1 MNAAQPAAVLRADAT
16 RRRPPQRPELSAAM
30 TTLFGHARASRIVDL
45 DIWPLPYASSF
56 AIDEVKVRFDD
67 GSTLEL
73 VCKGTGK
80 AAMLPEARRIKPRF
94 IHHPL
99 REIATYERILAPF
112 GAGAPRFYGSVVNR
126 QRGDYWLFLERVRG
140 VPLTEV
146 GDFATWRHVSAWLGH
161 VHARLGRDPALADA
175 AALVPLVRYDRANAR
190 VWMERAQQHLEAD
203 VVRPR
208 SIRRRF
214 ASLASRYD
222 AFLDELAALPSGF
235 VHGEFFAANVLVE
248 ISAGLRRVRPVD
260 WELAGMGP
268 MLMDLAALT
277 AGSWTEDE
285 RAELA
290 ASYQRAAAPEPRMS
304 TPHNGFMRALDCC
317 RLQLAV
323 QRLGWARQWT
333 PPATHRQDWLG
344 EALSVADRLGL

>member
-1 MNAAQPAAVLRADAT
+1 MTTIQPAAALELEPGRRRSQQRPDLRA
-16 RRRPPQRPELSAAM
+16 AM
-30 TTLFGHARASRIVDL
+30 PAVFGRVQASRIVDF
-45 DIWPLPYASSF
+45 DAWPMPYASSF
-56 AIDEVKVRFDD
+56 AIDEVTVRFDD
-67 GSTLEL
+67 GSSLEL

-112 GAGAPRFYGSVVNR
+112 AAGAPRFYGSVVNR

-140 VPLTEV
+140 MPLTEV
-146 GDFATWRHVSAWLGH
+146 GDFAVWRHVSAWLGE
-161 VHARLGRDPALADA
+161 VHTRLARDPGLTDA

-208 SIRRRF
+208 SVRRRF
-214 ASLASRYD
+214 ASLGSRYD
-222 AFLDELAALPSGF
+222 VFLDELAALPTGF
-235 VHGEFFAANVLVE
+235 MHGEFFAANVLVE
-248 ISAGLRRVRPVD
+248 TTAGRRCVRPVD
-260 WELAGMGP
+260 WELAGIGP

-277 AGSWTEDE
+277 AGSWTEE
-285 RAELA
+285 QRADLA
-290 ASYQRAAAPEPRMS
+290 ASYHRGAGHDARTWRAYG
-304 TPHNGFMRALDCC
+304 GFMRALDCC

-323 QRLGWARQWT
+323 QRLGWAKEWT

-344 EALSVADRLGL
+344 EALRAADRLGL